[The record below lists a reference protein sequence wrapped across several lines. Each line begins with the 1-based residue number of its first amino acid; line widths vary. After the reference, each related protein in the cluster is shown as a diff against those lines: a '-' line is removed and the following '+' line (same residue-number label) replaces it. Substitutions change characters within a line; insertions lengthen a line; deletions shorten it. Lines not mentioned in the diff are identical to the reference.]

1 MLAVGRF
8 SAIENLS
15 LSVDDTLKLGPL
27 ETWVLFYFL
36 KMIEYIQN
44 NAVISGDMKI
54 SLEIYCFD
62 FNKRE
67 LCRHY
72 FNSYTRVLYYFPLK
86 KYLLVMQ
93 PVGF

>member
-1 MLAVGRF
+1 
-8 SAIENLS
+8 
-15 LSVDDTLKLGPL
+15 
-27 ETWVLFYFL
+27 
-36 KMIEYIQN
+36 MIEYMQN

-54 SLEIYCFD
+54 FLEIHCFD

-72 FNSYTRVLYYFPLK
+72 FNSYTIVLYYFPLK

-93 PVGF
+93 PVGFRPQIIFNPESLRWVVVQMVALQKADFAR